1 MEEETNM
8 ELNEMYQELGISPE
22 VLKFG
27 TEIEEHL
34 KERFK
39 AIDENAEFNP
49 RQRYPLCGNH
59 RLRLQRPGP

>member
-27 TEIEEHL
+27 TEILFCDKIEIRINDL
-34 KERFK
+34 PC
-39 AIDENAEFNP
+39 I
-49 RQRYPLCGNH
+49 QRRYAL
-59 RLRLQRPGP
+59 